1 MITRGFCPAGKEQIM
16 TKQDIINRLEDLMNE
31 MRFEDIE
38 GVSEGTIEAT
48 IYGLQSLINTVKNDE
63 D

>member
-1 MITRGFCPAGKEQIM
+1 M
-16 TKQDIINRLEDLMNE
+16 TKQDIISRLEDLMNE
-31 MRFEDIE
+31 MKFEDIE
-38 GVSEGTIEAT
+38 GVTEGTIEET